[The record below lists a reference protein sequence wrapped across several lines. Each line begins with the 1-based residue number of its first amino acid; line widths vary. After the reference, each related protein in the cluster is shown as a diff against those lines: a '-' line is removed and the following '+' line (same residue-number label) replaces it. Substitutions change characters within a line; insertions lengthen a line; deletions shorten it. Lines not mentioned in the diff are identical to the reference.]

1 MRGEYS
7 DKRQSN
13 RCLF

>member
-7 DKRQSN
+7 K
-13 RCLF
+13 